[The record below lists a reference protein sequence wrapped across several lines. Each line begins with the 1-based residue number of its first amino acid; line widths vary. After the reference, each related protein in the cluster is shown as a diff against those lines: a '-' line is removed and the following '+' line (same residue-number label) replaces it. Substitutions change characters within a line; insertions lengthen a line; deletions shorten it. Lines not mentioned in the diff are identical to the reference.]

1 MDYRTLGMYQ
11 RPELHGKTGRALV
24 VCGLWMRLGF
34 VGASAVAVG
43 VIQLFGSD
51 ASPLSAFALA
61 AAGAALAVLSWRRAH
76 AALGDA
82 DKPADPVAAA
92 PESRSIR
99 TAASA

>member
-1 MDYRTLGMYQ
+1 MDYQPPNMYQ

-34 VGASAVAVG
+34 VGATAVAVG
-43 VIQLFGSD
+43 VIQLFGSE

-61 AAGAALAVLSWRRAH
+61 AGGAALAALSWRRAH
-76 AALGDA
+76 AALGEA
-82 DKPADPVAAA
+82 DEPAASIASV
-92 PESRSIR
+92 PESRIIR